1 MVINKNIFL
10 TKINKIWEIITFF
23 YEGIQKLNP

>member
-10 TKINKIWEIITFF
+10 TKINKIWEIIIFF